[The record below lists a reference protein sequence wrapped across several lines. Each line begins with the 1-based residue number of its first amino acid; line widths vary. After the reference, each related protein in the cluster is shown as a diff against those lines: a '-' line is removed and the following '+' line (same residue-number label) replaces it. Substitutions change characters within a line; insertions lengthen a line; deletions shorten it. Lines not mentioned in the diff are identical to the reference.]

1 MASRGQDEYAE
12 RLKRGLRSRLSHE
25 LRTPLNSIITL
36 SQLLIEDGAT
46 LTAEQRRY
54 LEVIRRNGRNL
65 LSLVDQ
71 IAGSPAE
78 STRRG
83 GGCVAARRGSGDA
96 GSRCRGP
103 PRGATTSPTPHAAG
117 PVLLIEDDPIERQ
130 RIGSFIEAA
139 GYDVTRAASGE
150 EGLSLLRAQPFAAVV
165 LDLVMPEMTGLD
177 VLRAARTEDRLADI
191 RFIVLSAMYMTKN
204 ERDVLGPE
212 VTDVV
217 RKGETMPRALTFA
230 LHRAVK
236 PTHAELHAH
245 HGDGGGHT
253 LGPGTAMTASWRAMM
268 TSWRLPKWPRRFA
281 YPAAGLLLSLAMI
294 AGLLTVEASTSR
306 HVPTISWIFAEV
318 RTRPVAY
325 AYLLVATLMMM
336 SLLGWMVGRKEDLL
350 GRLSTTDP
358 LTGLANRRR
367 LRSAFA
373 DELNRAARYETPL
386 SLLLVDLD
394 RLKDINDRHGHGDGD
409 RALQLVAEALRRTCR
424 ATDLAARYG
433 GDEFVVL
440 AVNTPATEARV
451 LALRIR
457 DSVRRLSL
465 RAGRWSKTSE
475 PINHTVS
482 IGAADLAAAALPTF
496 DALHAAADR
505 ALYAAK
511 SAGRDG
517 VMVAPTRLRR
527 RPRRMRGR
535 AERRHR
541 RPQTTRRPM
550 TLTSVSGGHGLP
562 R

>member
-1 MASRGQDEYAE
+1 MAVATLIIVGVILVASTLIASVLVQRRAERALRRVATESGRPDGGAAGQDEYAE

-71 IAGSPAE
+71 IAGSPPDATAPGAAAPPAAE
-78 STRRG
+78 AQAVTA
-83 GGCVAARRGSGDA
+83 VDAETTARRDQFA
-96 GSRCRGP
+96 
-103 PRGATTSPTPHAAG
+103 TPHAAG

-245 HGDGGGHT
+245 HGDGGGH
-253 LGPGTAMTASWRAMM
+253 
-268 TSWRLPKWPRRFA
+268 
-281 YPAAGLLLSLAMI
+281 I
-294 AGLLTVEASTSR
+294 
-306 HVPTISWIFAEV
+306 
-318 RTRPVAY
+318 
-325 AYLLVATLMMM
+325 
-336 SLLGWMVGRKEDLL
+336 
-350 GRLSTTDP
+350 
-358 LTGLANRRR
+358 
-367 LRSAFA
+367 
-373 DELNRAARYETPL
+373 
-386 SLLLVDLD
+386 
-394 RLKDINDRHGHGDGD
+394 
-409 RALQLVAEALRRTCR
+409 
-424 ATDLAARYG
+424 
-433 GDEFVVL
+433 
-440 AVNTPATEARV
+440 
-451 LALRIR
+451 
-457 DSVRRLSL
+457 
-465 RAGRWSKTSE
+465 
-475 PINHTVS
+475 
-482 IGAADLAAAALPTF
+482 
-496 DALHAAADR
+496 
-505 ALYAAK
+505 
-511 SAGRDG
+511 
-517 VMVAPTRLRR
+517 
-527 RPRRMRGR
+527 
-535 AERRHR
+535 
-541 RPQTTRRPM
+541 
-550 TLTSVSGGHGLP
+550 
-562 R
+562 